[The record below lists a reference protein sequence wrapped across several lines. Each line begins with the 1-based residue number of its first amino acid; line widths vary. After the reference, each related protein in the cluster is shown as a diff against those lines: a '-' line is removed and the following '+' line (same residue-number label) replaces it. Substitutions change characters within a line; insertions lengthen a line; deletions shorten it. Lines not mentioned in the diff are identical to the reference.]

1 MTRSFVVSGVGVL
14 CLVALA
20 FANPSLAQSGVAS
33 ILTAPD
39 YDSGVWTGPMSDA
52 RFNTPASD
60 GRPGVKFFT
69 LGVQAFKQGDY
80 RHAIDMYK
88 VAASWAYKP
97 AEYNL
102 GVMYFKGQGAP
113 VDRPLGAAWM
123 VLAAERGD
131 APYVKARDLM
141 VTVLTKGEFART
153 DELWNEL
160 KPTYGDKVALRRA
173 KAQWAWAKSQQT
185 GSRVGGQAGN
195 LQIGVLNDGHTPK
208 GVGMDGKS
216 ASVAANGFSLMQG
229 GSVDGSVAYR
239 EFQQSANPY
248 DPAFRKN
255 RAGTVTVEPL
265 QPRKPGTTQQDGHS
279 NGASQPPPSSSRRGA

>member
-1 MTRSFVVSGVGVL
+1 MVKSLAFLTSVL
-14 CLVALA
+14 LGAAALVACL
-20 FANPSLAQSGVAS
+20 PAQAQTAGAAGE
-33 ILTAPD
+33 IAAPD
-39 YDSGVWTGPMSDA
+39 YGSGSSSLLPDGN
-52 RFNTPASD
+52 FNTPASD
-60 GRPGVKFFT
+60 GRPGLYYFD
-69 LGVQAFKQGDY
+69 LGVEAFKKGDY

-102 GVMYFKGQGAP
+102 GVMYFRGQGAP

-141 VTVLTKGEFART
+141 VTVLTKEEFART